1 MALGISVSQET
12 IDLCMAIVEN
22 SVTCDLPYANTE
34 ASKAFS
40 LIAGP
45 HTTKTLQSVKLVV
58 ITFMR
63 ISRMYLDQGMLDKV
77 LF

>member
-22 SVTCDLPYANTE
+22 SITCNTNTE

-45 HTTKTLQSVKLVV
+45 QKTLQSVKLVV
-58 ITFMR
+58 ITFMI
-63 ISRMYLDQGMLDKV
+63 ISKMYLDQGMLDKV